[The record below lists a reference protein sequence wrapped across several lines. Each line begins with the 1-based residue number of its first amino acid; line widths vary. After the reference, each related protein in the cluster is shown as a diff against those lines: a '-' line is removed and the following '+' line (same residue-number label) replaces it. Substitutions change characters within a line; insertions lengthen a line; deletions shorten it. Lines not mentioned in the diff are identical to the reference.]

1 MQPNALDKKSNME
14 YLEKEVG
21 LRRFLPKAVMD
32 KYKVGIWNIYIVLG
46 SKNQKIIAKLTYFG
60 AEFETE
66 CATFRPASTGLDLA
80 YPLGQATCQCE
91 QDL

>member
-1 MQPNALDKKSNME
+1 M
-14 YLEKEVG
+14 G

-66 CATFRPASTGLDLA
+66 CAMF
-80 YPLGQATCQCE
+80 
-91 QDL
+91 